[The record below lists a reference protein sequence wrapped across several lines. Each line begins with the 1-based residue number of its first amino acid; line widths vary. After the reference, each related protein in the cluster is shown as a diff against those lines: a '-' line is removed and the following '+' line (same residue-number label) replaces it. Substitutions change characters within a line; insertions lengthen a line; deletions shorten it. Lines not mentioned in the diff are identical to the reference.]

1 MTFCVRIWR
10 KATPLTLFLPQIGA
24 HAEAQAADRGGM
36 EIVQGEE
43 ERRLTIHLRAFG
55 MKVASPGE
63 QTTVRSRMTKLGEF
77 DANPLTYP
85 PLCLM

>member
-43 ERRLTIHLRAFG
+43 ERFIYAHLG
-55 MKVASPGE
+55 
-63 QTTVRSRMTKLGEF
+63 
-77 DANPLTYP
+77 
-85 PLCLM
+85 